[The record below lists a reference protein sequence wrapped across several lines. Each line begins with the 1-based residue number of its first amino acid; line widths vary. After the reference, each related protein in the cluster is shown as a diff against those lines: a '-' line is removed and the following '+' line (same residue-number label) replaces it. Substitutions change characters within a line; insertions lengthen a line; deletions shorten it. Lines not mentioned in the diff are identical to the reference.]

1 MTIVWYFGSNVFG
14 REVSPALE
22 QSTVFL
28 PPDHLQVHLGS
39 PGHISAAL
47 ADDTR
52 NKKKTNI
59 LPTVY
64 LAAPLVWALLRNSL
78 ELVGFMANWLL
89 IVVDFLVSSFRQMT
103 HVAFVVLNFLEFI
116 PLFSSIFGD

>member
-1 MTIVWYFGSNVFG
+1 MNKKTSFL
-14 REVSPALE
+14 PALE

-64 LAAPLVWALLRNSL
+64 LAAPLCKIRK
-78 ELVGFMANWLL
+78 
-89 IVVDFLVSSFRQMT
+89 
-103 HVAFVVLNFLEFI
+103 
-116 PLFSSIFGD
+116 

>member
-1 MTIVWYFGSNVFG
+1 MQEKLEKYSLFL
-14 REVSPALE
+14 PALE

-64 LAAPLVWALLRNSL
+64 LAAPLCKIRN
-78 ELVGFMANWLL
+78 
-89 IVVDFLVSSFRQMT
+89 
-103 HVAFVVLNFLEFI
+103 
-116 PLFSSIFGD
+116 